1 MLGLEY
7 QSKRGYIGL
16 EYYGRTVGIK
26 IMPVG
31 IHMGRIASVMK
42 LADKEK
48 KVGELKQ
55 QFEGKTVLLGVDD
68 MDIFKGIN
76 LKLLAMEQLL
86 QQHSKWQGKAVLV
99 QIANPA
105 KGKGADLE
113 EIQAEIRESCRRI
126 NEEFGEPGYEP
137 IVLLTDQFQSMRE
150 LPITVLLSC
159 RFKKQRHQNSN
170 SSNIHNN
177 LTPVNGLPPND
188 TSEMEI
194 LVADSSMDGKLINDQ
209 SKTQLPQQDSSFIRK
224 TQANLY
230 HNVEDAIEEWREG
243 AGVVF

>member
-150 LPITVLLSC
+150 LPITVLLSMLLSRLSGMGWIAVQKLEIKENDRSWLMSSLHQIFSRRYFLRRSALKLFMIDRSNFFFDFRGTC
-159 RFKKQRHQNSN
+159 QR
-170 SSNIHNN
+170 
-177 LTPVNGLPPND
+177 
-188 TSEMEI
+188 
-194 LVADSSMDGKLINDQ
+194 DGD
-209 SKTQLPQQDSSFIRK
+209 
-224 TQANLY
+224 
-230 HNVEDAIEEWREG
+230 
-243 AGVVF
+243 VFAHYR